1 MARNIYLQLDTF
13 CPPEKDLGVPS
24 NEYAATGQFGKLIII
39 LASSKLGKS
48 TVSPNTLSTIKILTP
63 SILSLAS
70 GIISHGIMSFFLWQQ
85 LAKLAK
91 TRKTVSLNKAPAS
104 RSTVND
110 RAGLQCFTVYTQGP
124 AWSPMRD
131 AQSGQWPHQRN
142 RC

>member
-13 CPPEKDLGVPS
+13 CPTEKDFGVPS

-70 GIISHGIMSFFLWQQ
+70 GIISHGIM
-85 LAKLAK
+85 
-91 TRKTVSLNKAPAS
+91 
-104 RSTVND
+104 
-110 RAGLQCFTVYTQGP
+110 
-124 AWSPMRD
+124 
-131 AQSGQWPHQRN
+131 
-142 RC
+142 